1 MTVLLSLAAAFLFGG
16 VAIFT
21 KKGLAFGNVRQSVAV
36 TFGADLA
43 FLAALLVIT
52 RPAAQISWT
61 GVGLFALDGVLG
73 MVGAAILFV
82 SVQRLGPAIAY
93 PIKNAAPLP
102 ALLLAV
108 LFLGERPGLA
118 VVAGALLTAA
128 GVVVL
133 SLQPVKGGIPWKLDT
148 LVSVLSAFIFAID
161 NVIRRVAL
169 HEVNT
174 PLIGLALAVV
184 VSVVCAV
191 AWDASAVSPSLL
203 KIKPRAALFFSGAGL
218 CQGIG
223 LVCLYTALQGGLVS
237 VVVPLYN
244 MSPLFVLILSWLFL
258 KGVEKI
264 TGRIV
269 TGTLAIVSGII
280 LIGLNS

>member
-1 MTVLLSLAAAFLFGG
+1 MTILLSLTAAFLFGG

-21 KKGLAFGNVRQSVAV
+21 KKGLASGNVRQSVAV

-43 FLAALLVIT
+43 FLAGLLLII
-52 RPAAQISWT
+52 RPAFRISWT
-61 GVGLFALDGVLG
+61 GLGLFALDGLLG
-73 MVGAAILFV
+73 MIGAAILFV
-82 SVQRLGPAIAY
+82 SVHRLGPAIAY

-108 LFLGERPGLA
+108 VFLGERPELA
-118 VVAGALLTAA
+118 VVGGALFTAA
-128 GVVVL
+128 GVIVL

-148 LVSVLSAFIFAID
+148 LVSVLSAFIFALD

-169 HEVNT
+169 HEVDT
-174 PLIGLALAVV
+174 PLVGLATAVV
-184 VSVVCAV
+184 VSLVCALV
-191 AWDASAVSPSLL
+191 WDAAGVTPSLF
-203 KIKPRAALFFSGAGL
+203 KIKPRAVLFFGAAGL

-223 LVCLYTALQGGLVS
+223 LVCLYTALQSGLVS

-258 KGVEKI
+258 KGIEKI

-269 TGTLAIVSGII
+269 AGTLAIVSGII